1 MLLLSLIWL
10 VIGLLLGALACGA
23 KLRPVSWGKRG
34 WLVML
39 GIGMMSALLGG
50 WLGAWLF
57 GSPYATVAALWV
69 GVVGVCIVPRFFMG
83 RKVRGVSSV
92 LMIII
97 NNQIQ

>member
-1 MLLLSLIWL
+1 MLLLSLIWV

-23 KLRPVSWGKRG
+23 KLRPASWGKRG

-57 GSPYATVAALWV
+57 GPQFATVAALWV
-69 GVVGVCIVPRFFMG
+69 GVVGVVLPRFFVG
-83 RKVRGVSSV
+83 RKARGSFSS
-92 LMIII
+92 
-97 NNQIQ
+97 